1 MVSLVPIFKGQK
13 RFPPP
18 LNPMPEKFAKAYAPR
33 TFLPRLASSAWF
45 WGQDTRHWPA
55 HCIKKLQARAAAAP
69 PGTACA
75 WRRIPRI
82 PRTDALSRL
91 VAASPSRR
99 SPATEP
105 PRRHLPGGNGG
116 SLRRVQQQN
125 EAHLPARFFS
135 RTLKPLPVTPLETPL
150 LERLLDNKLTSKSML
165 KSFTLASPG
174 QLQQAASH
182 VTDTSAHL
190 PASAP
195 SKTSANTA
203 MPRVAG

>member
-1 MVSLVPIFKGQK
+1 
-13 RFPPP
+13 
-18 LNPMPEKFAKAYAPR
+18 MPEKFAKAYTPR
-33 TFLPRLASSAWF
+33 TFLPQLASCAWF

-55 HCIKKLQARAAAAP
+55 HSIKKLQARAAAAP

-75 WRRIPRI
+75 FRRIPRI

-99 SPATEP
+99 SPVTEQ

-125 EAHLPARFFS
+125 EAHLPARFFA
-135 RTLKPLPVTPLETPL
+135 RTLKPPPVTPPDTPL

-165 KSFTLASPG
+165 KSFMHSSPG

-195 SKTSANTA
+195 GKTSANTA
-203 MPRVAG
+203 LPHVAG